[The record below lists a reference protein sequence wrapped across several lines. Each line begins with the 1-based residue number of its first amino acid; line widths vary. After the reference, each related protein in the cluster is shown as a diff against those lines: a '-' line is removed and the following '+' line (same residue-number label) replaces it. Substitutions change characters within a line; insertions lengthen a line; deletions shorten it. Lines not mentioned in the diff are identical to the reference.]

1 MMEKKAK
8 QKFESTGINEMGTI
22 KKMIY
27 SIVSKENA
35 TDILIMGDCLF
46 YTIQYIIANIY
57 TLLTRQSFL
66 SVKANIF
73 LAAINFLI
81 LFLVFFAIKS
91 MITHDFTKKS
101 KLVDHKVKSYI
112 LSQAYGKEF
121 YTIKTNDGAKVVE
134 KDKVEVVHA
143 EVATD
148 DKRKIGTTKIK
159 YFELEI
165 PDGLPED
172 QLYAFKE
179 IIKHNKNTSMLVVT
193 KYVKDEAKD

>member
-1 MMEKKAK
+1 M
-8 QKFESTGINEMGTI
+8 IVI
-22 KKMIY
+22 KKLIY
-27 SIVSKENA
+27 SIVAKDYA
-35 TDILIMGDCLF
+35 VDIFIIGDGLF
-46 YTIQYIIANIY
+46 FTIQFVIANIY
-57 TLLTRQSFL
+57 TLLTSRSVL
-66 SVKANIF
+66 SVKATII
-73 LAAINFLI
+73 LGVINLLI
-81 LFLVFFAIKS
+81 LFLIIFVINKVL
-91 MITHDFTKKS
+91 IRDFNR
-101 KLVDHKVKSYI
+101 KVKPVDYKVDSYT
-112 LSQAYGKEF
+112 LSKASGKEF

>member
-1 MMEKKAK
+1 MEKKAK

>member
-1 MMEKKAK
+1 MGKKAK

-121 YTIKTNDGAKVVE
+121 YTIKTNDGTKVVE
-134 KDKVEVVHA
+134 KDKVEVIHA

-159 YFELEI
+159 YFEFEI